1 LERFRESFRMPGA
14 TVRIGGPGVARE
26 VIGTVLGVDEEGA
39 LLLRPLEGAPSSVE
53 RVLAGDVTVLARSA
67 GRVPVRPSDK
77 E

>member
-1 LERFRESFRMPGA
+1 MPGA

-53 RVLAGDVTVLARSA
+53 RVLAGDVTVLERST
-67 GRVPVRPSDK
+67 GRVPVRPS
-77 E
+77 ERR